1 MHEFN
6 HRILALLMKQ
16 RESPE
21 NLCRN
26 GDLNPDL
33 CDAGAVLH

>member
-21 NLCRN
+21 NLGRN
-26 GDLNPDL
+26 EDFNPDL
-33 CDAGAVLH
+33 CDAVAVLH